1 MAIHRRLSLACLA
14 AFALAH
20 AAAPATAATYPEAP
34 IKLIVPFPPAG
45 GTDVLSRIVAQSVS
59 QATKWTFV
67 IENHAGA
74 GGNIGLDIVAKAKPD
89 GLTIGLAQ
97 TSNLA
102 INPALYSNMTY
113 SALKDFAPVALVASQ
128 PMVLVVGA
136 NSPYKTLAQLVEA
149 ARAKPGSLTMAS
161 AGTGTVGHLGGEMFA
176 KRAGIKFLHVP
187 YKGASAALTDVASG
201 EVTLNFPTPP
211 SALPLLRGGKLRAL
225 AVTSAQRLPNM
236 PEVPTVAEL
245 GYKDFVAED
254 WKGFVAPAGTPPA
267 IITRLNGLIND
278 ALKRPEIRARL
289 ADEGSKPLGG
299 TPQDFAALLKVEYP
313 RWGAAVRDSGA
324 KVE

>member
-1 MAIHRRLSLACLA
+1 MAIHRRQFIQRVALA
-14 AFALAH
+14 ALLATGTVQ
-20 AAAPATAATYPEAP
+20 AQTYPSGP

-45 GTDVLSRIVAQSVS
+45 GTDVLSRVTAQPVA
-59 QATKWTFV
+59 QATKWNFV
-67 IENHAGA
+67 IENHPGA

-89 GLTIGLAQ
+89 GLTVGMAQ

-102 INPALYSNMTY
+102 INPTLYPNMPY
-113 SALKDFAPVALVASQ
+113 DSLKAFAPIVLVASQ

-136 NSPYKTLAQLVEA
+136 NSPYKNLAQLVEA

-176 KRAGIKFLHVP
+176 RRAGVKILHVP

-201 EVTLNFPTPP
+201 EVVMNFATPP
-211 SALPLLRGGKLRAL
+211 SAMPLLQGGKLRVI
-225 AVTSAQRLPNM
+225 AVTSLQRLPNFLD
-236 PEVPTVAEL
+236 VPTVAES

-254 WKGFVAPAGTPPA
+254 WKGYVAPAGTPPEVIKRFNA
-267 IITRLNGLIND
+267 AVNE
-278 ALKRPEIRARL
+278 ALKRPEIRKKL
-289 ADEGSKPLGG
+289 ADEGSKVIGG
-299 TPQDFAALLKVEYP
+299 TPEEFAALIKRDVP

>member
-1 MAIHRRLSLACLA
+1 MTPRARLFALSALLLA
-14 AFALAH
+14 ALPLTALAQ
-20 AAAPATAATYPEAP
+20 AWPARS
-34 IKLIVPFPPAG
+34 IRLICPFPPGG
-45 GTDVLSRIVAQSVS
+45 GTDVVSRLVAEKLGAALNGSVIVDN
-59 QATKWTFV
+59 KP
-67 IENHAGA
+67 GA
-74 GGNIGLDIVAKAKPD
+74 GGNLGLDQVAKAAPD
-89 GLTIGLAQ
+89 GYTLGMGQ

-102 INPALYSNMTY
+102 INPTLYSSLPFNP
-113 SALKDFAPVALVASQ
+113 LKDFAPVALVASQ